1 MKPKRAADSD
11 DLDDFFAEPDPG
23 HASRRFG
30 PDDELGGDDFD
41 AEPGE
46 RVAAR
51 AAEDDPD
58 DDPEATRSLDA
69 EEQPDDDDEDSIL
82 GLGEQSQRGAG
93 SRWKSVI
100 AVLLS
105 IAIIG
110 GGGYFGFQKASQ
122 AWTSFRGVDYD
133 GAGDEST
140 SVLVTI
146 REGMTITEIG
156 DTLAAN
162 QVVASSRAFVRVASG
177 DGRSNS
183 IHSGTYQ
190 MRQHMSAQAAL
201 DVLVDPANLA
211 TNLVTVPEG
220 LRDSEVFTQ
229 LSQMTGLPV
238 SDFEAAAKDTD
249 ALGLPDYA
257 QDNVEGYL
265 FPETYTY
272 DPADSATD
280 VLAKMVDQFKQVAA
294 QEDLVDKAAALG
306 RSPHDVVVVASII
319 EKETTNFDY
328 GPQIA
333 EVFYNRLDKG
343 VKLQSD
349 ATVIYANNMSGR
361 ITTTDEERAIDSP
374 YNTYVTDGLPP
385 GAISNPGRD
394 ALHSA
399 LNPTT
404 GDDMF
409 FVAVNPD
416 TGETKFA
423 ATEEEHAANVE
434 EFQEWCR
441 ANADR
446 CDEED

>member
-1 MKPKRAADSD
+1 MKPKRAADND

-23 HASRRFG
+23 RASRRSDQ
-30 PDDELGGDDFD
+30 DDEFSDDEFD
-41 AEPGE
+41 AEPGA
-46 RVAAR
+46 RAAAR
-51 AAEDDPD
+51 AAEDDADDSDPGEAPSPD
-58 DDPEATRSLDA
+58 DEGQL
-69 EEQPDDDDEDSIL
+69 DDEDDSIL
-82 GLGEQSQRGAG
+82 SLGEQPQRTAG
-93 SRWKSVI
+93 SRLRSVI

-110 GGGYFGFQKASQ
+110 GGGYIGFQKASQ
-122 AWTSFRGVDYD
+122 AWTNYRGVDYD
-133 GAGDEST
+133 GTGDEST

-146 REGMTITEIG
+146 REGMTIAEIG
-156 DTLAAN
+156 DTLAAH
-162 QVVASSRAFVRVASG
+162 QVVASSRAFVRIASS

-183 IHSGTYQ
+183 IHSGTYP

-211 TNLVTVPEG
+211 TNLITVPEG
-220 LRDSEVFTQ
+220 LRDSEVFAQ
-229 LSQMTGLPV
+229 LSQATGLPV
-238 SDFEAAAKDTD
+238 SDFEAAAEDTA

-257 QDNVEGYL
+257 QGNVEGYL

-280 VLAKMVDQFKQVAA
+280 VLTKMVDQFKRIAA
-294 QEDLVDKAAALG
+294 EEDLVDRAAALG

-319 EKETTNFDY
+319 EKETTDFDY

-343 VKLQSD
+343 VRLQSD
-349 ATVIYANNMSGR
+349 ATVIYANDMSGR

-385 GAISNPGRD
+385 GAISNPGQE

-434 EFQEWCR
+434 EFRNWCR

-446 CDEED
+446 CDEEG